1 MARRAGQLISRGP
14 HTWLVR
20 VSLGRDPETGTRK
33 YHNKTIRGL
42 FREAQTYLNAK
53 LQERDIGRLP
63 RAAAI
68 SLNQYLDQWL
78 ATSAKPRLRPK
89 SYTDYE
95 GLLRLHIRPNLGT
108 RPIGAISQ
116 FDIQSVYARMSERGL
131 SPRTIEYT
139 NAVLQS
145 AFRQAVRWKMLAED
159 PCSGVDLPP
168 LQRQQMEALSVEECK
183 RFLAVAKESKWFALF
198 ALALT
203 SGMRPSEYLALKWSD
218 IDWQRRTASVCRTIR
233 FERSGWQFYDT
244 KRKRSRRIV
253 TLQCFVLIALENL
266 RKTQL
271 PAPIAEPG
279 AELNLIFRLD
289 TGLPLKQR
297 CIKREF
303 RKLLMAAGIR
313 PIRYYSLRH
322 TAASLAAAAG
332 VSVKVISDQLGHA
345 SILFTLE
352 RYTHVLPGIQD
363 EAAAR
368 VERML
373 MGPPVRAIREES
385 FQPDQNLQ
393 PSDYVPIR

>member
-42 FREAQTYLNAK
+42 FREAQTYLNSK

-116 FDIQSVYARMSERGL
+116 FDIQSVYARMWERGL
-131 SPRTIEYT
+131 SPRIIEYT

-159 PCSGVDLPP
+159 PCGGVDLPP

-218 IDWQRRTASVCRTIR
+218 IGWQRRTASVCRTIR
-233 FERSGWQFYDT
+233 VERSGWQFYDT

-253 TLQCFVLIALENL
+253 KLQSFVLIALESL
-266 RKTQL
+266 RKTQ
-271 PAPIAEPG
+271 PPVPIAQPG

-313 PIRYYSLRH
+313 PIRFYSLRH

-352 RYTHVLPGIQD
+352 RYTHMLPGIQD

-373 MGPPVRAIREES
+373 M
-385 FQPDQNLQ
+385 
-393 PSDYVPIR
+393 